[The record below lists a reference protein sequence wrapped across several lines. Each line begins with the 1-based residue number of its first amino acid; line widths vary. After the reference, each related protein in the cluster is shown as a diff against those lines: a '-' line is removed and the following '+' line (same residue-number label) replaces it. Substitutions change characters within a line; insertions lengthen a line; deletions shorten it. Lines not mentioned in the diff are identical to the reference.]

1 MSSSARVGA
10 GAAGTFRIGG
20 NLKVHRI
27 GFGAMRLAGPKVWG
41 LPADPKAA
49 VHVLRQAV
57 ELGVDF
63 IDTADCYGPGI
74 SERLIASA
82 LHPYPAGLVVATK
95 AGYVRPSP
103 DHWTRDARPDHIRW
117 ACERSL
123 ERLRLDALPLYQLHC
138 EDPAVPL
145 EESLGAMVE
154 LQSAG
159 KVRHI
164 GVSNLDADQLRRAQH
179 VARVVSVQNR
189 YNLRD
194 RASEDVVVDCE
205 RQGLAFIPWFPLG
218 LGKLAA
224 GDPVLDT
231 VAAKHAATSAQVAIA
246 WLRRRSPVMLVIPG
260 TTRVDHLRENV
271 AAAALDLDSQDMAEL
286 DRLRT

>member
-103 DHWTRDARPDHIRW
+103 DHWTPDARPDHIRW